1 MPSSSKLLMMI
12 LFLFLALFII
22 SHAQSVPGVVL
33 QVRRMAAF
41 RQGLG
46 TLFVSHLIA
55 VVHESCNL
63 VT

>member
-1 MPSSSKLLMMI
+1 MPSPSKLLVIMI
-12 LFLFLALFII
+12 FLFLALFII
-22 SHAQSVPGVVL
+22 SHAQSLPGVVL

-41 RQGLG
+41 RQGLR

-55 VVHESCNL
+55 VHESFNL